1 MGTIGSLVLLSSIL
15 LLLTQPLNLLL
26 PALPDTPVLLLPVAH
41 NLRQMLPIGGPGKAL
56 SAKEQAEILFRIT
69 GREPKYISAPVGLF
83 DAIIGFLDLLAKFF
97 PKQFEVSASGSGLRH
112 CLVFAMS
119 MAHTT

>member
-1 MGTIGSLVLLSSIL
+1 MGTIASLVLPSPSLLS
-15 LLLTQPLNLLL
+15 LTRRLHLLL
-26 PALPDTPVLLLPVAH
+26 PEPPDPPVPLLPVAH
-41 NLRQMLPIGGPGKAL
+41 NLRQVLPIGGPGKAL

-97 PKQFEVSASGSGLRH
+97 PKQFEVSALGNGLRR
-112 CLVFAMS
+112 
-119 MAHTT
+119 